1 MLTKGKTT
9 RDSHGKLKISTVKNS
24 FNRHDPAPLAT
35 HFDLSSLSNQDL
47 QTLISNLQLGK
58 DLRDHPSLDHL
69 RREQLAM
76 L

>member
-1 MLTKGKTT
+1 
-9 RDSHGKLKISTVKNS
+9 
-24 FNRHDPAPLAT
+24 
-35 HFDLSSLSNQDL
+35 LSNQDL